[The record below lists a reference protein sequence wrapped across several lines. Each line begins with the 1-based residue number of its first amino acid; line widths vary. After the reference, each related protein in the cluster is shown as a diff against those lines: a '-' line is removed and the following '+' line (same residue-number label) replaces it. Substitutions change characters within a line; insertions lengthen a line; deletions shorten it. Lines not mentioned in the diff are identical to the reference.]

1 MFSHNVAQI
10 DADLRLARAYSA
22 KQLPWFSPA
31 LFRCRIVI
39 TTAVPIAAIDVH
51 YNVYWN
57 PEVVELMSNSR
68 TERKRILEELA
79 FIWVHEI
86 CHVLREH
93 SARAR
98 QIGANPQRWNYA
110 ADLEINDSNWP
121 GIQAP
126 TLFPPLLPQQ
136 YKLPIGKTVEW
147 YYKQEALTQELE
159 QSWDD
164 GSGAHG
170 IARPWEV
177 EDTHRQEIPE
187 IGRSIIQREVAQQM
201 RQQLPGTLPGGWGL
215 WVKHT
220 LEPKID
226 WRPVLRKRLTTA
238 IAVGRGSRVD
248 YSYQHPNRRATTF
261 APVILP
267 SLTGAQSHQLVV
279 VVDTSGS
286 MSGAPLEQAIAE
298 LYGILRQVHQ
308 SVNLI
313 PCDTQEYTPIPLR
326 READLRKLLRLPGGG
341 GTNMI
346 RGIEAAL
353 ELSPV
358 PDTVLVLTDGFT
370 PYPSQRYKIPVV
382 FGIIGQDVLHP
393 SSIPPNPPWGQD
405 AIVFID
411 LNHH

>member
-1 MFSHNVAQI
+1 MSSLNLAQV
-10 DADLRLARAYSA
+10 DGDLRLARAYAA
-22 KQLPWFSPA
+22 KQLPWFAPA
-31 LFRCRIVI
+31 LFRCRMVI

-51 YNVYWN
+51 YNIYWN
-57 PEVVELMSNSR
+57 PEAVNLMTSSR
-68 TERKRILEELA
+68 TERKRMLEELA
-79 FIWVHEI
+79 FIWIHEI

-98 QIGANPQRWNYA
+98 QIGADSTRWNYA
-110 ADLEINDSNWP
+110 ADLEINDSKWP

-136 YKLPIGKTVEW
+136 YNLPIGKTAEW
-147 YYKQEALTQELE
+147 YYKQEVLQQELDL
-159 QSWDD
+159 SWDD

-170 IARPWEV
+170 ITRPWEI
-177 EDTHRQEIPE
+177 EDTDQQEIPE
-187 IGRSIIQREVAQQM
+187 IGQNIIRREVAEQM
-201 RQQLPGTLPGGWGL
+201 RQQAPGTIPGGWGL

-226 WRPVLRKRLTTA
+226 WRPVLRRRLATA

-248 YSYQHPNRRATTF
+248 YSYRHPNRRANTF

-267 SLTGAQSHQLVV
+267 SLAGSQSHQLAVV
-279 VVDTSGS
+279 IDTSGS

-308 SVNLI
+308 KVNLI
-313 PCDTQEYTPIPLR
+313 PCDAREYEPILLR
-326 READLRKLLRLPGGG
+326 SEADLRRLLQLPGGG

-353 ELSPV
+353 VLNPV
-358 PDTVLVLTDGFT
+358 PDTILVLTDGYT
-370 PYPSQRYKIPVV
+370 PYPAQRYKIPVV
-382 FGIIGQDVLHP
+382 FGIIGQDSLNQ
-393 SSIPPNPPWGQD
+393 SSIPTNPPWGSD
-405 AIVFID
+405 AVVFID